1 VSERRAVSE
10 HRGGVMSWRR
20 VRGVLMQSIYVMRH
34 SPMRIMEMVY
44 WPFIEIVLWGF
55 ITRYLQH
62 TDAAVPGG
70 VSILLGA
77 VVFWDVCFRTQQEMA
92 MTQLMD
98 MWDRSILNLYASP
111 LRQREYVTGAI
122 LFSLARVAFGSVL
135 LSVFVGVA
143 FGFNVLTLGAVL
155 VPSFVLLVMFGWSL
169 GFVIR
174 ATVLRFG
181 SNAEVLAWSLAL
193 LLQPVCAVFYPVDS
207 LPGWLQAIAKC
218 VPASYVFEALRAF
231 LADGQILY
239 HDLVIAGILD
249 VVYLAA
255 GAVVLALAYK
265 SVRVRG
271 LLSRPG
277 Y

>member
-1 VSERRAVSE
+1 MGTVSEP
-10 HRGGVMSWRR
+10 RGAAILNWRR
-20 VRGVLMQSIYVMRH
+20 VRGVVMQSVYVMRH
-34 SPMRIMEMVY
+34 SPLRIMEMMY
-44 WPFIEIVLWGF
+44 WPFIEVVLWGF
-55 ITRYLQH
+55 ITRYLQD

-111 LRQREYVTGAI
+111 LRQREYVTGAV
-122 LFSLARVAFGSVL
+122 LFSLARVAIGTVL

-143 FGFNVLTLGAVL
+143 FGFNILSLGAVL
-155 VPSFVLLVMFGWSL
+155 VPSFVLLLMFGWSL
-169 GFVIR
+169 GLMIR

-193 LLQPVCAVFYPVDS
+193 LLQPVCAVFYPVAS
-207 LPGWLQAIAKC
+207 LPGWLQAVAKC

-231 LADGQILY
+231 LADGEVLM
-239 HDLVIAGILD
+239 HDLVIAGVLD
-249 VVYLAA
+249 VVYLAV
-255 GAVVLALAYK
+255 GGVVLAVAYR
-265 SVRVRG
+265 SVRTRG

>member
-1 VSERRAVSE
+1 MSIVTSDRLMSRW
-10 HRGGVMSWRR
+10 MSWSR
-20 VRGVLMQSIYVMRH
+20 VKGVLMQSIYVMKH
-34 SPMRIMEMVY
+34 SPLRIMEMIY
-44 WPFIEIVLWGF
+44 WPFIEIILWGF
-55 ITRYLQH
+55 ITRYLQD

-77 VVFWDVCFRTQQEMA
+77 VVFWDVCFRTQQELA

-122 LFSLARVAFGSVL
+122 LFSLARVLTGTLL

-143 FGFNVLTLGAVL
+143 FDFNILDVGVVL
-155 VPSFVLLVMFGWSL
+155 VPAFALLVMFGWSL
-169 GFVIR
+169 GLMIR
-174 ATVLRFG
+174 ACVLRFG

-193 LLQPVCAVFYPVDS
+193 LLQPVCAVFYPVS
-207 LPGWLQAIAKC
+207 ALPGWLQVIAKC
-218 VPASYVFEALRAF
+218 VPASYVFESLRAF
-231 LADGQILY
+231 LADGEV
-239 HDLVIAGILD
+239 LVGNLLIAGALD
-249 VVYLAA
+249 IVYLAV
-255 GAVVLALAYK
+255 GGLVLAAAYR
-265 SVRVRG
+265 SVRTRG

>member
-1 VSERRAVSE
+1 
-10 HRGGVMSWRR
+10 MSWPR
-20 VRGVLMQSIYVMRH
+20 VKGVLLQSYYVMRH
-34 SPMRIMEMVY
+34 SPLRIMEMIY
-44 WPFIEIVLWGF
+44 WPFIEIILWGF
-55 ITRYLQH
+55 ITQYLQD

-77 VVFWDVCFRTQQEMA
+77 VVFWDVCFRTQQELA

-122 LFSLARVAFGSVL
+122 LFSLVRVMFGTVL
-135 LSVFVGVA
+135 LSVFVGIA
-143 FGFNVLTLGAVL
+143 FDFNILELGAVL
-155 VPSFVLLVMFGWSL
+155 VPAFVLLVMFGWGL
-169 GFVIR
+169 GLLIR

-231 LADGQILY
+231 LADGTVLVG
-239 HDLVIAGILD
+239 DLVLAGVLD
-249 VVYLAA
+249 VVYLAV
-255 GAVVLALAYK
+255 GALVLAAAYR
-265 SVRVRG
+265 SVRTKG

>member
-1 VSERRAVSE
+1 VSIVTSDR
-10 HRGGVMSWRR
+10 VMSWSR
-20 VRGVLMQSIYVMRH
+20 VKGVLMQSIYVMKH
-34 SPMRIMEMVY
+34 SPLRIMEMIY
-44 WPFIEIVLWGF
+44 WPFIEIILWGF
-55 ITRYLQH
+55 ITRYLQD

-77 VVFWDVCFRTQQEMA
+77 VVFWDVCFRTQQELA

-122 LFSLARVAFGSVL
+122 LFSLARVLTGTLL

-143 FGFNVLTLGAVL
+143 FDFNILDVGVVL
-155 VPSFVLLVMFGWSL
+155 VPAFALLVMFGWSL
-169 GFVIR
+169 GLMIR
-174 ATVLRFG
+174 ACVLRFG

-193 LLQPVCAVFYPVDS
+193 LLQPVCAVFYPVS
-207 LPGWLQAIAKC
+207 ALPGWLQVIAKC
-218 VPASYVFEALRAF
+218 VPASYVFESLRAF
-231 LADGQILY
+231 LADGEV
-239 HDLVIAGILD
+239 LVGNLLIAGALD
-249 VVYLAA
+249 IVYLAV
-255 GAVVLALAYK
+255 GGLVLAAAYR
-265 SVRVRG
+265 SVRTRG